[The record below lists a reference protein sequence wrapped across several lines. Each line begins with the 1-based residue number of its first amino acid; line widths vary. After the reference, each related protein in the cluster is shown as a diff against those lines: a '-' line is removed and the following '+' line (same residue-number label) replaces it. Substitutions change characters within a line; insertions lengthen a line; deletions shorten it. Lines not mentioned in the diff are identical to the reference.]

1 MDCGNLNALYVL
13 NVVQVYAIFSWK
25 ISNNSAKI
33 ANFTPKY
40 TYVYTIMALDANT
53 YHVPVLLEESVE
65 LMNITPDGTYC
76 DLTFGGGGHSRHI
89 LSKLGDNGRL
99 YSFDQDRDTL
109 KNAPQDARFNYVE
122 SNFRF
127 LRGALRLRGVEQV
140 DAILA
145 DLGVSSHHF
154 DAVERGFSFRGDA
167 PLDMRMNQ
175 RGGRTAADIVNSY
188 SAEELGRIL
197 KEYGELD
204 TTWKIASCIVRSR
217 ELQPILTT
225 AQLVEAVKPC
235 TPKRDESKFLT
246 KLFQALRIEVNGEM
260 EALKMALEQSLKVLR
275 PGGRLVVIS
284 YHSLEDRLVKNFMRS
299 GNFEGKVKQDFFGRV
314 ETPFEVVT
322 RKAVVPSAQEIDR
335 NPRSRSA
342 KLRAAIKL

>member
-1 MDCGNLNALYVL
+1 MTTE
-13 NVVQVYAIFSWK
+13 S
-25 ISNNSAKI
+25 
-33 ANFTPKY
+33 T
-40 TYVYTIMALDANT
+40 T
-53 YHVPVLLEESVE
+53 YHVPVLLEESIS
-65 LMNITPDGTYC
+65 LMQLTEDGTFC
-76 DLTFGGGGHSRHI
+76 DLTFGGGGHSRRI
-89 LSKLGDNGRL
+89 LQDLGKKGRL
-99 YSFDQDRDTL
+99 FAFDQDRDTI
-109 KNAPQDARFNYVE
+109 KNAPQDDRLHYVE

-127 LRGALRLRGVEQV
+127 LRGALRLRGVKQV

-154 DAVERGFSFRGDA
+154 DATERGFSFRGDA

-188 SAEELGRIL
+188 SVEELSRIL
-197 KEYGELD
+197 KEYGELE
-204 TTWKIASCIVRSR
+204 TTWKIASCIERKRSQ
-217 ELQPILTT
+217 EPILTT

-235 TPKRDESKFLT
+235 TPKAAEAKFLT

-260 EALKMALEQSLKVLR
+260 EALKMALEQALKVLK

-299 GNFEGKVKQDFFGRV
+299 GNFEGKIKQDFFGRA
-314 ETPFEVVT
+314 EQPFEVVT
-322 RKAVVPSAQEIDR
+322 RKAVVPTNEEILR